1 MQAISKNMILI
12 SLLLFTNICNDQT
25 INASLPEPGY
35 LFINKNVE
43 YLATENEISVTDVL
57 KPSSQKGFKKVPD
70 ISVLFK
76 GYDAYHYWY
85 RFSIS
90 NKDTVNKP
98 LIFLLGQLG
107 IRHAEIWKRDKNTWV
122 SLGKTGYKYPFK
134 SRPHLFAHYA
144 YPISVA
150 PLVTDTF
157 YVNADENHAF
167 KVIAFALLKPKVMNQ
182 MEK

>member
-1 MQAISKNMILI
+1 MQVIRSNILLL
-12 SLLLFTNICNDQT
+12 SLLLFTNLCNGQT
-25 INASLPEPGY
+25 INASLPESGY
-35 LFINKNVE
+35 LFINKNID
-43 YLATENEISVTDVL
+43 YLTTENEILFADVL
-57 KPSSQKGFKKVPD
+57 KPSAQKGFKKAVAK
-70 ISVLFK
+70 SVIFK
-76 GYDAYHYWY
+76 GYDTYHYWY
-85 RFSIS
+85 WFSIS
-90 NKDTVNKP
+90 NKDAIIKP
-98 LIFLLGQLG
+98 LILLLGQLG